1 MQKKNRRDFIK
12 MMGISGI
19 GIGWTGK
26 APFSPENNSGIIQ
39 KIRSIIP
46 NGRADISFIPNRV
59 ASWWCTLED
68 LQWPQKKITDKIK
81 RRAEGF
87 AAAKI
92 DTAINFGFHVR
103 FDFSNY
109 FGQLHAYFANVCNE
123 LHQYDIK
130 FLDHYSCN
138 NVERPRGET
147 EIKKLNKIHRHHTLL
162 YHDPAAAKYAQYE
175 GYYFNDLC
183 QVDLRDGGRGY
194 TPIYQFETFCH
205 NNPAFLD
212 MHRKYLERLM
222 KEVPMDG
229 IQVDDMCD
237 YAGLY
242 VCGCRYCRDRFKKEY
257 GHTLPPLSD
266 VSFWGT
272 IKNEFDGG
280 NYDNPA
286 FKDWIKMRAD
296 SVADHVKLVKSIIGK
311 KPLMTCCSSSGPI
324 RLNALTLNLETMAPH
339 LDLFMLENV
348 GINVNSV
355 NWTRM
360 DAEALHQKDIAQ
372 KRGNAPA
379 MAVSYTIYE
388 KGGYLGWALSRFWG
402 VSNWS
407 STLNGRLEEDPADAM
422 ETHDIIASYNKWEIK
437 HSNLDYRSGED
448 LTEARLVSNSYC
460 RDNGWRD
467 EEGKEHWDRV
477 LAWSSH
483 LLKSN
488 IGYRFVRA
496 DELAD
501 SSLLLKEN
509 SPLILDG
516 VGCVSDKQFSAVKTF
531 LSKGGK
537 AWMALPFGTH
547 NEKGIKRPAPLSEK
561 IIKAYPK
568 NIIVTASAIKINTV
582 THLIEKGKLTPVV
595 IQTAGDKRWAVRI
608 RKQSDKIVIQFMN
621 IAIKA
626 IPHPALKDASGTPIL
641 KDIDT
646 LISDNNLRYEIDLRK
661 VALSS
666 LELLSPEINEEK
678 KPVSIV
684 KISSDSAIININLE
698 GIKTYAI
705 AQ

>member
-1 MQKKNRRDFIK
+1 MNNRRDFIR

-19 GIGWTGK
+19 GFSLVKDKAFAAESKTGLL
-26 APFSPENNSGIIQ
+26 Q
-39 KIRSIIP
+39 QMHSIIP
-46 NGRADISFIPNRV
+46 SGEPDIPFVPNRV

-81 RRAEGF
+81 RRAAGF
-87 AAAKI
+87 AEAGI

-109 FGQLHAYFANVCNE
+109 FGQLHAYYANVCNE
-123 LHQYDIK
+123 LHQYNIK

-138 NVERPRGET
+138 NVERPKGES
-147 EIKKLNKIHRHHTLL
+147 EIKKLNRIHRHHTLL
-162 YHDPAAAKYAQYE
+162 YHDPIAAKYAQYE
-175 GYYFNDLC
+175 GHLFNDLC
-183 QVDLRDGGRGY
+183 QVDLRDGGKGY

-205 NNPAFLD
+205 NNPSFLD
-212 MHRKYLERLM
+212 MHKKYLERLM

-242 VCGCRYCRDRFKKEY
+242 VCGCKYCRDRFKKEY

-266 VSFWGT
+266 ASFWGT
-272 IKNEFDGG
+272 VKNEFDGG
-280 NYDNPA
+280 NYNNPA
-286 FKDWIKMRAD
+286 FRDWVKMRAD
-296 SVADHVKLVKSIIGK
+296 SVADHLKLVKSVIGK

-348 GINVNSV
+348 GINVHSV

-360 DAEALHQKDIAQ
+360 DAEALHQKDIAE

-379 MAVSYTIYE
+379 MAISYTIYE

-422 ETHDIIASYNKWEIK
+422 ETHDIIAPYNKWEINN
-437 HSNLDYRSGED
+437 SNLNYYNGKDVI
-448 LTEARLVSNSYC
+448 EARLVSSSYC

-467 EEGKEHWDRV
+467 EQGKEQWDRV
-477 LAWSSH
+477 AAWSSY

-488 IGYRFVRA
+488 TGYRFVRA

-501 SSLLLKEN
+501 ASLLLKEN
-509 SPLILDG
+509 TPLILDG

-531 LSKGGK
+531 LSKKGK
-537 AWMALPFGTH
+537 VWMALPFGTH
-547 NEKGIKRPAPLSEK
+547 DEKGNKRSVALSQELLK
-561 IIKAYPK
+561 AHSGNIVVLTSAVSSNPVTELIQKKQLQPVIIQK
-568 NIIVTASAIKINTV
+568 
-582 THLIEKGKLTPVV
+582 
-595 IQTAGDKRWAVRI
+595 AGDNRWAVRV
-608 RKQSDKIVIQFMN
+608 RKYKEKTVLHFMN
-621 IAIKA
+621 TAIKA
-626 IPHPALKDASGTPIL
+626 IPHPALKDASGAAIL

-646 LISDNNLRYEIDLRK
+646 PITDNRLQYEIDLTK
-661 VALSS
+661 LPLTS
-666 LELLSPEINEEK
+666 LVLLSPETGEEK
-678 KPVSIV
+678 RTIQIV
-684 KISSDSAIININLE
+684 KGKNNKAILHVNLE
-698 GIKTYAI
+698 GIKAYAVG
-705 AQ
+705 Q